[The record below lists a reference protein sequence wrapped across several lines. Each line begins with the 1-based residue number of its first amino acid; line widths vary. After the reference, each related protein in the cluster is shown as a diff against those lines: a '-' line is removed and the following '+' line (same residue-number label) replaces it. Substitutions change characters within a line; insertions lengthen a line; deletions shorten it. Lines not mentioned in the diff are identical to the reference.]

1 MSRSVQEFKRSAAER
16 AARFLDGVRV
26 LGLGTGSTAEHFVD
40 IVGGLVQ
47 SGKLQ
52 GVVGIPTSMATE
64 KQARDLGIPLGT
76 LQDYPEVDVTVDGA
90 DEVTRDLDL
99 IKGLGGALTREKI
112 VAAASRE
119 LIIIIDDSK
128 LVDRLGQKSPLPVE
142 VIPFG
147 YRTVEARLRG
157 IGAAPVLRCASDVPV
172 TTDQGN
178 YLLDCR
184 FAGGIA
190 DPEATARVIDAM
202 PGVVAHGMF
211 LGMADRVV
219 VAGAGGVRIL
229 ERSDARVG
237 EVS

>member
-1 MSRSVQEFKRSAAER
+1 MSRSEDGFKRQAAER
-16 AARFLDGVRV
+16 AAQFLDGVRV

-40 IVGGLVQ
+40 VVGGLVR
-47 SGKLQ
+47 SGALR
-52 GVVGIPTSMATE
+52 GVVGIPTSLATE
-64 KQARDLGIPLGT
+64 KQALDLGIPLGT

-112 VAAASRE
+112 VATASRE
-119 LIIIIDDSK
+119 LIIIVDDSK

-147 YRTVEARLRG
+147 YKTVEARLRE
-157 IGAAPVLRCASDVPV
+157 IGASPVLRRESEVPV
-172 TTDQGN
+172 TTDQDN
-178 YLLDCR
+178 YLFDCR
-184 FAGGIA
+184 FDGGIA
-190 DPEATARVIDAM
+190 DPEATARAIDAI

-237 EVS
+237 RAS